1 MRHFIIILSG
11 ALFGAGLA
19 TSGMTDPQRV
29 LDFLDFT
36 GNWDP
41 TLAFVMGGALT
52 VFAVGWTILKK
63 RGHGLFNCQLP
74 DLSADPISKPLI
86 IGSALFGI
94 GWGIGGF
101 CPGPALANLA
111 ALRTEAVIFTATML
125 VGMLIAQ
132 VSRKS
137 S

>member
-1 MRHFIIILSG
+1 MNLPRHLIIILSG

-19 TSGMTDPQRV
+19 ISGMTDPQRV
-29 LDFLDFT
+29 LDFLDVT
-36 GNWDP
+36 GDWDP
-41 TLAFVMGGALT
+41 TLGFVMGGALT
-52 VFAVGWTILKK
+52 VFAIGWAFLRK
-63 RGHGLFNCQLP
+63 RGHGLYSCQLP

-111 ALRTEAVIFTATML
+111 AFHQEAALFTATML
-125 VGMLIAQ
+125 AGMALAP
-132 VSRKS
+132 KA
-137 S
+137 